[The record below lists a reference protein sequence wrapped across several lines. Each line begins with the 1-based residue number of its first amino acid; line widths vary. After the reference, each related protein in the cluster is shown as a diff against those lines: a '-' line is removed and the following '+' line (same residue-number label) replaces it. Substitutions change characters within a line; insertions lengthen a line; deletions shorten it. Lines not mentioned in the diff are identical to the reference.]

1 MPVGALLHPASI
13 AEAVALLAADGDG
26 RCLAGG
32 ATLVAMMNARLVTP
46 SRLVSLAGIDELRGI
61 AAAAEGGLRIGA
73 MTRHGET
80 AGDARL
86 AGSAAVI
93 RSAAGQ
99 IANPVIRNMGTI
111 GGSIAFA
118 DPAADYPPALVA
130 AAAEIE
136 IAGRQGRR
144 RIKAEDFFV
153 DWYQTAL
160 EPDEIVT
167 AVLVPPAPKNS
178 YGQYHKLARVSGD
191 FAIASVALCLA
202 VEAGRVSA
210 LRVAVGGCGP
220 RPVRSAAAEST
231 LVGARLAALDTTEL
245 GAALAEAADPVD
257 DVRASAAYRRLVIPR
272 LLRRAVAEAVAAV
285 GATP

>member
-1 MPVGALLHPASI
+1 MPMGALLHPTSV
-13 AEAVALLAADGDG
+13 AEATTLLAADGDG

-46 SRLVSLAGIDELRGI
+46 SRLVSLARIEELRGI
-61 AAAAEGGLRIGA
+61 ASAAEGGLRIGA

-80 AGDARL
+80 AGDTRL

-93 RSAAGQ
+93 RSAARQ

-144 RIKAEDFFV
+144 RVKAEDFFV
-153 DWYQTAL
+153 DWYLTAL
-160 EPDEIVT
+160 ESDEIVT
-167 AVLVPPAPKNS
+167 AVFVPPAQKNS
-178 YGQYHKLARVSGD
+178 HGRYHKLARVSGD

-202 VEAGRVSA
+202 AEAGRVVA
-210 LRVAVGGCGP
+210 FRVAIGGCGP
-220 RPVRSAAAEST
+220 RPVRSVAVEST
-231 LVGARLAALDTTEL
+231 LIGGPLAALDTTEL
-245 GAALAEAADPVD
+245 GAALAAAADPVD
-257 DVRASAAYRRLVIPR
+257 DVRASAAYRRLVVPR
-272 LLRRAVAEAVAAV
+272 LVRQAVTEAAAAL
-285 GATP
+285 GAAA

>member
-1 MPVGALLHPASI
+1 MSAGVLLQPTSVD
-13 AEAVALLAADGDG
+13 EAAALLAADGDT

-46 SRLVSLAGIDELRGI
+46 SRLVSLAGIEELRGI
-61 AAAAEGGLRIGA
+61 TATPEGGLRIGA

-80 AGDARL
+80 AGDSRL
-86 AGSAAVI
+86 AGAAAVI

-136 IAGRQGRR
+136 IAGPQGRR
-144 RIKAEDFFV
+144 RIKAEDFFA
-153 DWYQTAL
+153 DWYMTAL
-160 EPDEIVT
+160 DPGEIV
-167 AVLVPPAPKNS
+167 AGVLVPRAPKTS
-178 YGQYHKLARVSGD
+178 YGRYHKLARVSGD
-191 FAIASVALCLA
+191 FAIASVALTVA
-202 VEAGRVSA
+202 AENGHITAI
-210 LRVAVGGCGP
+210 RVAVGGCGP
-220 RPVRSAAAEST
+220 KPVRSAPIE
-231 LVGARLAALDTTEL
+231 AALIGQPLAGLEAGEL
-245 GAALAEAADPVD
+245 GAALAAGADPAD

-272 LLRRAVAEAVAAV
+272 LVRQAVAEAVAALE
-285 GATP
+285 AAA

>member
-1 MPVGALLHPASI
+1 MGALLHPASV
-13 AEAVALLAADGDG
+13 AEAVALLAGDADG

-46 SRLVSLAGIDELRGI
+46 SRLVSLAGIEELRGI
-61 AAAAEGGLRIGA
+61 APAAEGRLRIGA

-80 AGDARL
+80 AADTRL

-93 RSAAGQ
+93 RSAAAQ
-99 IANPVIRNMGTI
+99 IANPVIRNMGTM

-144 RIKAEDFFV
+144 RLKAEDFFV

-167 AVLVPPAPKNS
+167 AVLVPPALKNS
-178 YGQYHKLARVSGD
+178 YGRYHKLARVSGD

-202 VEAGRVSA
+202 IEAGRVTA

-220 RPVRSAAAEST
+220 KPVRAIAAESA
-231 LVGARLAALDTTEL
+231 LVGAPLAALDTTDL
-245 GAALAEAADPVD
+245 GAALAAAADPVD
-257 DVRASAAYRRLVIPR
+257 DVRASAAYRRLVVPR
-272 LLRRAVAEAVAAV
+272 LVRQALAEAVATV
-285 GATP
+285 GAGA

>member
-1 MPVGALLHPASI
+1 MPDGALLHPRSV
-13 AEAVALLAADGDG
+13 AEAATLLAADGDG

-46 SRLVSLAGIDELRGI
+46 SRLVSLAGIEELRGI
-61 AAAAEGGLRIGA
+61 VSTADGGLRIGA
-73 MTRHGET
+73 MTRHAET
-80 AGDARL
+80 AADLRL

-99 IANPVIRNMGTI
+99 IANPVVRNMGTM

-144 RIKAEDFFV
+144 RVKAEDFFV
-153 DWYQTAL
+153 DWYMTAL
-160 EPDEIVT
+160 EPGEIVT
-167 AVLVPPAPKNS
+167 AVLVPPSPKNAF
-178 YGQYHKLARVSGD
+178 GRYHKLARVSGD

-202 VEAGRVSA
+202 ADGGRVTA
-210 LRVAVGGCGP
+210 FRLAVGGCGP
-220 RPVRSAAAEST
+220 KPVRSAEIE
-231 LVGARLAALDTTEL
+231 AALIGGSLTALDATEL
-245 GAALAEAADPVD
+245 GAALAAAADPVD
-257 DVRASAAYRRLVIPR
+257 DVRASAAYRRLVVPR
-272 LLRRAVAEAVAAV
+272 LVRQAVAEAVAAL
-285 GATP
+285 GADT